1 MFETS
6 EIYKLMNK
14 TKDLEYTVKLE
25 NKKVFKLN
33 TLDISLNSL
42 NTLLKM
48 NNESYSYDIS
58 LLATY
63 FKDNKIGYTKI
74 IKELGIPKATLSQM
88 LNSGR
93 NVKLSTLN
101 RIFDHY
107 KISKDILRRE
117 K

>member
-1 MFETS
+1 MFDVNEV
-6 EIYKLMNK
+6 IKIMK
-14 TKDLEYTVKLE
+14 ATKNNEYTIKLK
-25 NKKVFKLN
+25 NKKAFSMDALG
-33 TLDISLNSL
+33 ISLNAF
-42 NTLLKM
+42 NNLLRI
-48 NNESYSYDIS
+48 NNEGYSYDIS
-58 LLATY
+58 LLAKY

-74 IKELGIPKATLSQM
+74 IRELGIPKATLSQM

-93 NVKLSTLN
+93 NIKLSTLN